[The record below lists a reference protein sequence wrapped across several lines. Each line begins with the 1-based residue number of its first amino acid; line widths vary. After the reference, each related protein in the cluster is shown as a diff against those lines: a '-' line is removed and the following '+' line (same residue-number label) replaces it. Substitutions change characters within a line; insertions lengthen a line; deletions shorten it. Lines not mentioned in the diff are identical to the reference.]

1 MGITENFDSKSLW
14 TASWAFPLFLLL
26 LNLPIPV
33 ILWAGQYMQTSTPA
47 DFYVLGITLHSEQ
60 SLLPLIT
67 FIGGLSAASA
77 MMIVTTLALASMC
90 MNHFVLPLTFP
101 RTFSS
106 ETNIY
111 KRLLQGRRI
120 LIALIIMAGFAFEL
134 LLSRHQGLA
143 QLGLISFVAV
153 AQFLPGTI
161 GLLFWRKANRK
172 GLLTGLLAGSI
183 TWAYA
188 LLLPLLINSDL
199 LSQTIYQTIPPFA
212 DFFAGNEVDSD
223 NWKFFQ

>member
-1 MGITENFDSKSLW
+1 MAPILDGSWNSLIFLSFTAALFLPRQFHMGITENFEGKSIQ
-14 TASWAFPLFLLL
+14 TASWAFPLLLLL
-26 LNLPIPV
+26 LNLPIPI
-33 ILWAGQYMQTSTPA
+33 ILWAGQFMQTQTSA
-47 DFYVLGITLHSEQ
+47 DFYVLGITLHSEHN
-60 SLLPLIT
+60 LLPLIT

-77 MMIVTTLALASMC
+77 MMIVTTLSLAAMV

-101 RTFSS
+101 RKISS

-120 LIALIIMAGFAFEL
+120 LIAVIIMAGFAFDL

-161 GLLFWRKANRK
+161 GL
-172 GLLTGLLAGSI
+172 
-183 TWAYA
+183 Y
-188 LLLPLLINSDL
+188 P
-199 LSQTIYQTIPPFA
+199 
-212 DFFAGNEVDSD
+212 
-223 NWKFFQ
+223 